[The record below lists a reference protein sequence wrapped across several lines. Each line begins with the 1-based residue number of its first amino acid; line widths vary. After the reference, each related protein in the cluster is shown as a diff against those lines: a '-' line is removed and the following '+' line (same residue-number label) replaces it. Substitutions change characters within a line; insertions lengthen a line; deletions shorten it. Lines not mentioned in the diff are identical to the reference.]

1 MTGGSGVY
9 DIGKMILADSIQDAI
24 RALVEDPAAVIIC
37 GGSDVLIGIRE
48 GELAGC
54 SLVSIH
60 NIPDLKGISLE
71 LDGTILIRPAT
82 SFSSLANSSIIQQ
95 YIPMLGHAADEVGGP
110 QIRNMGTIGGNI
122 CIGVTSADSAPSL
135 LALNAVLELTGE
147 NGTRLVPIREFY
159 TGPGKTVRQ
168 HDEIL
173 TAILITR
180 ENYEGY
186 FGHFIKYG
194 KRNAMEIATIGC
206 AVQVK
211 LSADRKSVED
221 LRLAY
226 GVAAPTPLRCV
237 LTEDSV
243 KGMAVSAELLDQVG
257 KGALA
262 ELNPRTSWRASKAFR
277 LQLIEELGK
286 RALKQAVLDAGGD
299 L

>member
-1 MTGGSGVY
+1 MY
-9 DIGKMILADSIQDAI
+9 DIGKLTQADSIQDAI
-24 RALVEDPAAVIIC
+24 RALVDDPAAVVIC
-37 GGSDVLIGIRE
+37 GGSDVLISIRE

-60 NIPDLKGISLE
+60 NIPELKGIFLE
-71 LDGTILIRPAT
+71 ADGTILIRPAT
-82 SFSSLANSSIIQQ
+82 SFSNLANSSIIQQ

-110 QIRNMGTIGGNI
+110 QIRNIGTIGGNI
-122 CIGVTSADSAPSL
+122 CIGVTSADSAPCL

-147 NGTRLVPIREFY
+147 KGIRQVPIREFY

-168 HDEIL
+168 HDEIM
-173 TAILITR
+173 TAIRITQD
-180 ENYEGY
+180 NYAGY
-186 FGHFIKYG
+186 FGQFIKYG

-206 AVQVK
+206 AVHVK

-226 GVAAPTPLRCV
+226 GVAAPIPMRCV
-237 LTEDSV
+237 QTEAAV
-243 KGMAVSAELLDQVG
+243 KGMAVSAELLERVG
-257 KGALA
+257 QGALA

-286 RALKQAVLDAGGD
+286 RALKQAIQDAGGD